1 MLTFRVM
8 LLSMNET
15 TATATATRPR
25 TVIGASYPEAPGVFK
40 AKEAR
45 RARNAD
51 RRANWLSD
59 KFGLAIG
66 DTVEITDTGEVGV
79 IVWRGRH
86 DIGWRHVSFS
96 VDVQVDGSVR
106 TVPPTRLDQPGR
118 GFFDELR
125 KCNACHGSGEKLERD
140 AASGRFRRED
150 GELNRVP
157 CLACR

>member
-1 MLTFRVM
+1 M

-15 TATATATRPR
+15 TATATEGT
-25 TVIGASYPEAPGVFK
+25 TSLFK